1 MVASCGADKAV
12 SAQKTGGINAMSVAD
27 RIRLKLTEAFRPD
40 ALEVVDESHQHKGHH
55 AHRPE
60 GNTHFRVRI
69 TAPAFAGKTRVET
82 HRMINEALAEE
93 LGNGVHALAIEAK
106 APPARL

>member
-1 MVASCGADKAV
+1 MVAGCDAGKAIGTE
-12 SAQKTGGINAMSVAD
+12 KTGGINAMTVAD
-27 RIRLKLTEAFRPD
+27 RIRSKLTEAFQPE

-69 TAPAFAGKTRVET
+69 TAAAFAGKTRVAT
-82 HRMINEALAEE
+82 HRMINEALAAE
-93 LGNGVHALAIEAK
+93 LADGVHALAIEAK
-106 APPARL
+106 VPLAN

>member
-1 MVASCGADKAV
+1 MVAGCDAGKAAGAK
-12 SAQKTGGINAMSVAD
+12 KTGGINAMTVAD
-27 RIRLKLTEAFRPD
+27 RIRSKLTEAFRPD
-40 ALEVVDESHQHKGHH
+40 ALEVVDESDRHKGHH

-69 TAPAFAGKTRVET
+69 TAAAFAGQSRVQT

-93 LGNGVHALAIEAK
+93 LAAGVHALAIEAK
-106 APPARL
+106 APASGS

>member
-1 MVASCGADKAV
+1 M
-12 SAQKTGGINAMSVAD
+12 TVAD
-27 RIRLKLTEAFRPD
+27 RIRSKLTEAFQPV

-69 TAPAFAGKTRVET
+69 TAAAFAGKSRVAT
-82 HRMINEALAEE
+82 HRMINAVLADE
-93 LGNGVHALAIEAK
+93 LGSDVHALAIEAK
-106 APPARL
+106 TPAAQA